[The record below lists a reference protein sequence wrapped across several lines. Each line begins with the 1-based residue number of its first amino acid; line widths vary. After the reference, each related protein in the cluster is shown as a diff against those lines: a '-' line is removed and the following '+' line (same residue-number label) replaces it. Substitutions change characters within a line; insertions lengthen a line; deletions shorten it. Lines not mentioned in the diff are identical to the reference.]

1 MRVYELVRP
10 GEPPYAFEVAT
21 GWSALRFTLGRIL
34 ESVPGVTE
42 VRRGGNWFSSD
53 ENRAYFLFH
62 GVPFVVWEPFGDN
75 SRYWIGQPTRAC
87 RHRTSVPSCR
97 PFETSRQTRAEM

>member
-10 GEPPYAFEVAT
+10 GEQRPYAFEVSS
-21 GWSALRFTLGRIL
+21 GWSVFRPFVRFL

-42 VRRGGNWFSSD
+42 VRSGANWFSGD

-62 GVPFVVWEPFGDN
+62 GVPFVVWEPWGD
-75 SRYWIGQPTRAC
+75 SDRYWIGPADTKAAAPDPGPLMQAFREC
-87 RHRTSVPSCR
+87 
-97 PFETSRQTRAEM
+97 

>member
-75 SRYWIGQPTRAC
+75 SRYWIGPTD
-87 RHRTSVPSCR
+87 TGVPPQDIGPLMQAFRDKSADQ
-97 PFETSRQTRAEM
+97 S

>member
-1 MRVYELVRP
+1 MRVYELAWP
-10 GEPPYAFEVAT
+10 GEPPYAFEVDS
-21 GWSALRFTLGRIL
+21 GWSAFRFTLGRL
-34 ESVPGVTE
+34 LQSVPGVTD

-75 SRYWIGQPTRAC
+75 SRYWIGPADTG
-87 RHRTSVPSCR
+87 VPPQNIGPLMQAFR
-97 PFETSRQTRAEM
+97 DY

>member
-10 GEPPYAFEVAT
+10 DEQRLYALVRVWRMPF
-21 GWSALRFTLGRIL
+21 WWKTLVQFL

-42 VRRGGNWFSSD
+42 VRRGGNWFSGD

-62 GVPFVVWEPFGDN
+62 GVPFVVWEPWGDN
-75 SRYWIGQPTRAC
+75 SRYWVGPADTKTRL
-87 RHRTSVPSCR
+87 PDIR
-97 PFETSRQTRAEM
+97 PLMQAFRDY

>member
-1 MRVYELVRP
+1 MRVSELARP

-62 GVPFVVWEPFGDN
+62 GVPFVVWEPWGD
-75 SRYWIGQPTRAC
+75 SDRYWIGPAD
-87 RHRTSVPSCR
+87 TSVPPADLGPLMQAFR
-97 PFETSRQTRAEM
+97 DH

>member
-1 MRVYELVRP
+1 MRVYELAQP
-10 GEPPYAFEVAT
+10 GEPPYAFEVDN
-21 GWSALRFTLGRIL
+21 LRLSMFRSTLRRIL

-42 VRRGGNWFSSD
+42 ARRGGGWFSSD

-75 SRYWIGQPTRAC
+75 SRYWIGPADTTKAAPDIGPLMQAFRDA
-87 RHRTSVPSCR
+87 
-97 PFETSRQTRAEM
+97 